1 MNPKV
6 VQNARWA
13 TDEKFGLK
21 SPFCIRA
28 VSERIESVGG
38 FPNQLVS
45 ASSFAPREG
54 GGGDGCFR
62 RSSRAGGR
70 GGGVGRVVAQSGG
83 RAFQS
88 ERRERRAL
96 GEAVQYHGRDFAD
109 AFRGRSALRPD
120 RGASRL
126 SLGPDPAQAGHHA
139 ARDKGTADRQLRRA
153 LCGLGAVAFLRPSR
167 DHL

>member
-1 MNPKV
+1 MPHSTSLSN
-6 VQNARWA
+6 
-13 TDEKFGLK
+13 ECK
-21 SPFCIRA
+21 STPTTCTPTLLRA

-88 ERRERRAL
+88 GRRERRAL

-126 SLGPDPAQAGHHA
+126 SLGPDPTQAGHHA

>member
-1 MNPKV
+1 CGKMQVPEAVSLLHVLHPELADLRNSRPRIGAKPGRPSPQGILFLQGGG
-6 VQNARWA
+6 QNCFRLLVGIAANTFARLR
-13 TDEKFGLK
+13 FGAHGN
-21 SPFCIRA
+21 SVSHVRA

-109 AFRGRSALRPD
+109 AFRGRSA
-120 RGASRL
+120 
-126 SLGPDPAQAGHHA
+126 
-139 ARDKGTADRQLRRA
+139 
-153 LCGLGAVAFLRPSR
+153 
-167 DHL
+167 

>member
-1 MNPKV
+1 MTDAPRYRVRAGSVDDAVFGDNDEDAKIW
-6 VQNARWA
+6 ARKTLA
-13 TDEKFGLK
+13 LK
-21 SPFCIRA
+21 KHQLRA

-126 SLGPDPAQAGHHA
+126 
-139 ARDKGTADRQLRRA
+139 
-153 LCGLGAVAFLRPSR
+153 
-167 DHL
+167 